1 MTFTIGDTIGA
12 YRLVEQL
19 GYGDMATVFK
29 AHHAVLDRYV
39 AVKVLSPLRKDDPDF
54 LERFRREAQ
63 AVAQL
68 THPNIVPI
76 YDFAE
81 HEDWPYLVMKYV
93 EGESLHTRLAWGRL
107 PVGDCARIL
116 GAVGRALA
124 YAHQHGILHRGL
136 KPSNILLETHGDVF
150 LADFGMARIAGR
162 AATGATA
169 KLVAE
174 SAEYAS
180 PEQLSGSE
188 TLDEHSDQYSLGVI
202 LFEMITGQLPFKAD
216 NALPVSQQHLSL
228 LPPRPSELNPLVTPA
243 MEDIILRALV
253 KQPYGRFPTVTE
265 MVEAFQRAAA
275 PPRPPTAPIR
285 LTPTPSSAFEDE
297 TTVLT
302 PAQLHGKDISV
313 MLVLQPTGQLFFLSG
328 KEEYWLGRSE
338 PTRPFKPDL
347 DLAEMQGMEQG
358 VSRKH
363 GTLRFDQGRLL
374 YTDMNSSNGSRING
388 EKLRPEIPVVL
399 NDGDELCLGRMVFRV
414 YFSS

>member
-29 AHHAVLDRYV
+29 AYHEVLDRYV
-39 AVKVLSPLRKDDPDF
+39 AVKILSALRRDDPGF

-63 AVAQL
+63 VVARL
-68 THPNIVPI
+68 DHPNIVPV

-81 HEDWPYLVMKYV
+81 HGGWPYLVMKYV
-93 EGESLHTRLAWGRL
+93 EGETLHTRLVWGRL
-107 PVGDCARIL
+107 PIGDCARIL
-116 GAVGRALA
+116 GAVGSALA
-124 YAHQHGILHRGL
+124 YAHQHGVLHRGL
-136 KPSNILLETHGDVF
+136 KPANILLETQGDVF
-150 LADFGMARIAGR
+150 LADFGMARMAGR

-180 PEQLSGSE
+180 PEQIGAGD
-188 TLDEHSDQYSLGVI
+188 LDEHSDQYSLAVI
-202 LFEMITGQLPFKAD
+202 LFEMVTGQLPFKAD
-216 NALPVSQQHLSL
+216 NALPISQQHLSM
-228 LPPRPSELNPLVTPA
+228 LPPRPSGLNPQVTPA

-253 KQPYGRFPTVTE
+253 KFPTGRFLTVME

-285 LTPTPSSAFEDE
+285 LASTSASDDE
-297 TTVLT
+297 TTVLV
-302 PAQLHGKDISV
+302 PAQLRGKDISM

-328 KEEYWLGRSE
+328 KEEYWVGRSE
-338 PTRPFKPDL
+338 PTRPFMPDL
-347 DLAEMQGMEQG
+347 DLAEVQGMEQG
-358 VSRKH
+358 VSRQH
-363 GTLRFDQGRLL
+363 GILRFDQGRLL

-399 NDGDELCLGRMVFRV
+399 QDSDELCLGRMVFRI
-414 YFSS
+414 YFST